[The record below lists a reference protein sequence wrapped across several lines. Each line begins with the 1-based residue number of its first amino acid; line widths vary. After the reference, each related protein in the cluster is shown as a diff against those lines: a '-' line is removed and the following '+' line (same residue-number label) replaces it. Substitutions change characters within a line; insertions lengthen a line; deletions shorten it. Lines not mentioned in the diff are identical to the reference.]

1 MKQISDRYKVRED
14 PCFNGLWCII
24 NRSQLFIVDTT
35 PYFHRKYNPDWRNAR
50 VIAGIEPAHFTDF
63 DDAIEFVRLI
73 ELSEML
79 NEI

>member
-1 MKQISDRYKVRED
+1 MKQISNRYKVRED
-14 PCFNGLWCII
+14 PYFHGLWCII
-24 NRSQLFIVDTT
+24 DRSQLFKVDFTL
-35 PYFHRKYNPDWRNAR
+35 YFIGNWRNSR